1 MFWLYL
7 FSNNLNFLIIIFCI
21 SSNNESIHQEQC
33 TSGLFESTIGD
44 FEPYIFNKIHKKEK
58 KKGWFYVGQYGHTTT
73 RSWLKPCTKHKLE
86 PKSCPYVFIGYS
98 FPRPPP
104 GASTLRPNMPLFL
117 VMCNSMK
124 KFIFFINLIKHM
136 HKSPHLPLHFCVFPC
151 CLHTYSFHNS

>member
-1 MFWLYL
+1 MLIFFTLFWLYL

-21 SSNNESIHQEQC
+21 SSNNESIHREQC
-33 TSGLFESTIGD
+33 TSGLFESMVDTVTLNHISS
-44 FEPYIFNKIHKKEK
+44 IKSIKKR

-73 RSWLKPCTKHKLE
+73 RSWLKPCTRHKLE

-124 KFIFFINLIKHM
+124 KFIFLINLIKHM
-136 HKSPHLPLHFCVFPC
+136 HKSPHLPLEW
-151 CLHTYSFHNS
+151 